1 MKLFKR
7 TAKDTDGTT
16 ASAQLTSAPAEAKAA
31 KNSPNALLPGM
42 LAALIGIILAG
53 ALLWFGPL
61 NSAYQQQLQ
70 QLSQA
75 WGGGQATVLQKALQQ
90 LSADTQAAA
99 RNPQLLQAL
108 QSQDITQVR
117 AAERNLTYW
126 YGVVDAHLNARGQ
139 AVQDMRR

>member
-7 TAKDTDGTT
+7 TAKDTDETT
-16 ASAQLTSAPAEAKAA
+16 ASAQLTSAPVEAKAA

-108 QSQDITQVR
+108 QS
-117 AAERNLTYW
+117 
-126 YGVVDAHLNARGQ
+126 
-139 AVQDMRR
+139 